1 MLEYDELTVG
11 EQPMQDNTEMLTVED
26 VAKQLKVHI
35 KTVRHWIK
43 TGELEAMDIG
53 RGYRISRA
61 DLHAFIGSR
70 KKRRQN
76 SDDEPTD

>member
-1 MLEYDELTVG
+1 MLEYDELNVG
-11 EQPMQDNTEMLTVED
+11 EQPMQDGTEMLTVED

-35 KTVRHWIK
+35 KTVRHWIN

-53 RGYRISRA
+53 RGYRISKA
-61 DLHAFIGSR
+61 DLQAFIDRR

-76 SDDEPTD
+76 IDDEEID

>member
-1 MLEYDELTVG
+1 MLEYGELHVG
-11 EQPMQDNTEMLTVED
+11 EQPMQDDTEMLTVED

-35 KTVRHWIK
+35 KTVRHWIN

-53 RGYRISRA
+53 RGYRISKA
-61 DLHAFIGSR
+61 DLQVFIDRR

-76 SDDEPTD
+76 IADEGID

>member
-1 MLEYDELTVG
+1 MLECDELNVG
-11 EQPMQDNTEMLTVED
+11 EQPMQDDTEMLTVED

-35 KTVRHWIK
+35 KTVRHWIN

-53 RGYRISRA
+53 RGYRISKP
-61 DLHAFIGSR
+61 DLQAFIDRR

-76 SDDEPTD
+76 IVDTE

>member
-1 MLEYDELTVG
+1 MLEYDELNVG
-11 EQPMQDNTEMLTVED
+11 EKPMQDGTEMLTVED

-35 KTVRHWIK
+35 KTVRHWIN

-53 RGYRISRA
+53 RGYRISKA
-61 DLHAFIGSR
+61 DLQAFIDRR

-76 SDDEPTD
+76 IGDEEIG

>member
-1 MLEYDELTVG
+1 MLEYDELNVG
-11 EQPMQDNTEMLTVED
+11 EQPMQDDTEMLTVED

-35 KTVRHWIK
+35 KTVRHWIN

-53 RGYRISRA
+53 RGYRISKA
-61 DLHAFIGSR
+61 DLQAFIDRR

-76 SDDEPTD
+76 FDDE